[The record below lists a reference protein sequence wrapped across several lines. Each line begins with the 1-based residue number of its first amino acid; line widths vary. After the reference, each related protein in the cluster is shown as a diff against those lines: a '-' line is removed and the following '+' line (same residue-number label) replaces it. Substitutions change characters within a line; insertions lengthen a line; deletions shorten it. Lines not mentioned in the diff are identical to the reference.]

1 MTHGGMP
8 SSYAS
13 QDIVLTLGGLAIDLY
28 FRFTD
33 LGIDRGTLL
42 YVYTYRSI

>member
-13 QDIVLTLGGLAIDLY
+13 QDIVLTLDRLAIIDFY
-28 FRFTD
+28 HGFTD

-42 YVYTYRSI
+42 